1 MAGVPARAAAASCAV
16 SDSEEPAVKSN
27 VKRDPAR
34 LWTGVA
40 TVIVLLVLWSV
51 ADRVGWVGTSFF
63 PSPGNFWSA
72 LQQSVTTGYAD
83 GRLWEHLLQSVKLIL
98 MGFLMATAIGVP
110 LGLWMGW
117 SRKAEALINPIFLL
131 IRPIPGLAWIPL
143 AIVWLGVGDAAKIM
157 ILWLTAFVPTVINS
171 FSGVRGIERPIIE
184 ASRMLGIRGFTVVKD
199 VIVPGALPSIFTGL
213 RLSLQGC
220 LTALVAAELLGAIL
234 GLGKLLYQG
243 GLDIYPGMILV
254 GMVAVAITGLA
265 LTALIDLAE
274 RYAMPWRH
282 T

>member
-1 MAGVPARAAAASCAV
+1 MRRSV
-16 SDSEEPAVKSN
+16 N
-27 VKRDPAR
+27 RDPAR

-40 TVIVLLVLWSV
+40 TVSALLALWIVV
-51 ADRVGWVGTSFF
+51 ARVGWIGTSFV
-63 PSPGNFWSA
+63 PTPENFWSA
-72 LQQSVTTGYAD
+72 LRQSVTTGYAD

-98 MGFLMATAIGVP
+98 MGFFMATAIGVP

-143 AIVWLGVGDAAKIM
+143 AIVWLGLGDAAKIM
-157 ILWLTAFVPTVINS
+157 ILWFTAFVPAVINS
-171 FSGVRGIERPIIE
+171 HSGVRGIQRPIIE
-184 ASRMLGIRGFTVVKD
+184 ASRMLGIRGFTLVKD

-220 LTALVAAELLGAIL
+220 LTALIAAELLGAVL
-234 GLGKLLYQG
+234 GLGKLLYQA

-254 GMVAVAITGLA
+254 GMVAVAITGFA
-265 LTALIDLAE
+265 LTVLVDLAE
-274 RYAMPWRH
+274 RYSTPWRNG
-282 T
+282 